1 MSVRIIVDTGADM
14 RDEILDQVQI
24 MPLIVRFGDRELT
37 GCGPADKRAFYE
49 LLLSSET
56 LPTTSQATPDMFAR
70 AFEEARRAGDE
81 VVAITIS
88 SGLSGTYQS
97 ACLAA
102 AEFDNVFV
110 VDSLTATV
118 GEGALAEYA
127 AVCRAQGM
135 TAAEIAAR
143 LTERRGDIHVVALLD
158 TLKYLERG
166 GRISKAAA
174 IAGGLLNLKP
184 VIAIESGVVVPLGR
198 ARGSRQGNNLL
209 CEKIRLSGGVDFS
222 MPLLLGYTGLDD
234 ALLKKY
240 IADSRALWEG
250 HEDALHCVQVGS
262 VIGVHGGPGAVVC
275 AYFAAG

>member
-14 RDEILDQVQI
+14 RDEILEQVQI

-70 AFEEARRAGDE
+70 AFEEARRAGDD

-97 ACLAA
+97 ACIAA

-118 GEGALAEYA
+118 GEGALADYA
-127 AVCRAQGM
+127 VTCRAQGM

-143 LTERRGDIHVVALLD
+143 LTEKRGDIHVVALLD

-184 VIAIESGVVVPLGR
+184 VIAIENGVVIPLGK

-209 CEKIRLSGGVDFS
+209 CEKIRSSGGVDFS

-240 IADSRALWEG
+240 ISDSRALWEG
-250 HEDALHCVQVGS
+250 HEDALRCVQVGS

-275 AYFAAG
+275 AYFSAG